1 MLKYVHSA
9 RKKSLELITLTAMPV
24 TDINPL
30 DFGKLFMK
38 YKDSYIAIARSYV
51 RDLAVAED
59 IVSESF
65 TTFWDKRENI
75 DIKTTPE
82 AYILRA
88 VKNRCLNWLRDN
100 SKIVLAEGSIDPDT
114 NLRIKSMLSEI
125 SVLESPDMADV
136 FSSEV
141 ETIFRKFLA
150 DMPELSRD
158 IFISSRFEDLTY
170 EEIAEKYNV
179 TPRKV
184 KREIQRT
191 LEKLRSCLK
200 DYLPVFLVLIA
211 SH

>member
-1 MLKYVHSA
+1 
-9 RKKSLELITLTAMPV
+9 MPV

-75 DIKTTPE
+75 DIKTSPE
-82 AYILRA
+82 AYILRS

-125 SVLESPDMADV
+125 SVLESPDMAGGGV
-136 FSSEV
+136 FSRRADPAGDGVLHLAGEV
-141 ETIFRKFLA
+141 PGGGRGGG
-150 DMPELSRD
+150 
-158 IFISSRFEDLTY
+158 
-170 EEIAEKYNV
+170 
-179 TPRKV
+179 
-184 KREIQRT
+184 
-191 LEKLRSCLK
+191 
-200 DYLPVFLVLIA
+200 
-211 SH
+211 